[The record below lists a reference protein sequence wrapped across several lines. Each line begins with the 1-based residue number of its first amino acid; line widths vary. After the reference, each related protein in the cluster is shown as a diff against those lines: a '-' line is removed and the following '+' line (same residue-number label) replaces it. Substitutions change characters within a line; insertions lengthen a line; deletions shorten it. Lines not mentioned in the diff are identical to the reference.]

1 MAEWHPCALCGRRLI
16 YDPYGDIPRD
26 MVKALCS
33 PCFRTHRPI
42 IVKRQRGKIDV
53 EVKPQ

>member
-1 MAEWHPCALCGRRLI
+1 MAEWHPCALCGRKLI
-16 YDPYGDIPRD
+16 YDPYGDIPKG
-26 MVKALCS
+26 MIKALCS